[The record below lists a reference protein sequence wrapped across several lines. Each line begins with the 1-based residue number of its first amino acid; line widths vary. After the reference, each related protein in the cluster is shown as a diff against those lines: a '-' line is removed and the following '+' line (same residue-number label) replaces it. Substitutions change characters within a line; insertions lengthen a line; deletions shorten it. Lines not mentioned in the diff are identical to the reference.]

1 VSAINGEEHQS
12 PASATACRPCRGT
25 GRLTSALG
33 GESHQ
38 VVCPWCRGTGET
50 IPGINAQ
57 DAPAED
63 GVHGP
68 RAPAGSATPEQP
80 APAGSGTPDQPAEA
94 EASVQTPKAR
104 S

>member
-12 PASATACRPCRGT
+12 AASATACRPCRGT
-25 GRLTSALG
+25 GRLISTLG

-63 GVHGP
+63 GIH
-68 RAPAGSATPEQP
+68 AQPAAADSANPVQP
-80 APAGSGTPDQPAEA
+80 APAEGGADAP
-94 EASVQTPKAR
+94 EAS

>member
-1 VSAINGEEHQS
+1 VSAINGEEHQAS
-12 PASATACRPCRGT
+12 ASATACRPCRGS
-25 GRLTSALG
+25 GRLISTLG
-33 GESHQ
+33 GERHQ

-68 RAPAGSATPEQP
+68 RAPAGG
-80 APAGSGTPDQPAEA
+80 GSPDQPAPTEG
-94 EASVQTPKAR
+94 SVDAPGAR

>member
-63 GVHGP
+63 GIH
-68 RAPAGSATPEQP
+68 AQPAAADSANPVQP
-80 APAGSGTPDQPAEA
+80 APAEGGADAP
-94 EASVQTPKAR
+94 EAS